1 MYNKKDL
8 IVLALTQLGGDKE
21 LLSMART
28 GGKVTFDRL
37 VDAIYKDTEVSLGVA
52 LKDIAA
58 AGTIARI
65 TKRILP
71 DKPRTTLKISSW
83 ILLHYFDLKEC
94 PACKVILDSCEFSK
108 NKAKPDGLN
117 THCKECHCRGTAT
130 TQNARQSK
138 YRASKIDRTPS
149 WASLDKIKEIYNN
162 CPKGYHVDHI
172 VPLQGELVSGLH
184 VENNLQY
191 LTMSDNCSKNNSF
204 TV

>member
-21 LLSMART
+21 LVSMAKS

-37 VDAIYKDTEVSLGVA
+37 VEAIYKDTDVSLTDT

-58 AGTIARI
+58 PGTIARI

-71 DKPRTTLKISSW
+71 DKPRTNLKISSW
-83 ILLHYFDLKEC
+83 ILIHYFDVKEC
-94 PACKVILDSCEFSK
+94 PACKIVLDSIEFSK
-108 NKAKPDGLN
+108 NKAKADGLN
-117 THCKECHCRGTAT
+117 VHCKNCHTKGSSS

-149 WASLDKIKEIYNN
+149 WADLDKIKEIYNN